1 MAGEW
6 DRPTGATHAAERL
19 TWGQR
24 FTAQVAVIQT
34 VKDQFGHLDLW
45 FHGVHLADV
54 AGPRPFRLSPS
65 RPRDLSSTNACAMGC
80 DSVRSGRG
88 KASRNV
94 TRRQTNAKP
103 MPRLKPLAMRKEV
116 MRSSGTTQSDTEP
129 AERSGN
135 VKQNPPPRRERKTE
149 IAECSF
155 QAVSPTAPCLCSM
168 ARGLSCARHRARS
181 KWASVEEN
189 GGDAA
194 RPAGSP
200 LPCRYAH
207 GRMRKRVGSRRWF
220 ATRRPFLG
228 SQCVK
233 KPGRHERLAVRP
245 NSRPR

>member
-65 RPRDLSSTNACAMGC
+65 CPRDLSPSNACAMVC

-94 TRRQTNAKP
+94 TRSQTNPKSMA
-103 MPRLKPLAMRKEV
+103 RLKPLAMRKEV
-116 MRSSGTTQSDTEP
+116 MRGSSGTTHSDTEP

-135 VKQNPPPRRERKTE
+135 VKQNPSPGRDRKTE
-149 IAECSF
+149 TVECSS
-155 QAVSPTAPCLCSM
+155 QPIYLTAPSLCPR
-168 ARGLSCARHRARS
+168 ARGVSCARQRARS
-181 KWASVEEN
+181 KRASVEEN

-194 RPAGSP
+194 RPDGSP
-200 LPCRYAH
+200 LPCSYAH
-207 GRMRKRVGSRRWF
+207 GRMRTRVGSRRWF
-220 ATRRPFLG
+220 AARRPFLG
-228 SQCVK
+228 SRCVK
-233 KPGRHERLAVRP
+233 KARKT
-245 NSRPR
+245 